1 MAINCNISLPWCFD
15 SSRDAFKVCVTLS
28 KADQRMILLSEV
40 QFISSALC
48 FVTVKDREL

>member
-1 MAINCNISLPWCFD
+1 MAINCNISLPWCFGRT
-15 SSRDAFKVCVTLS
+15 RDPCKVCITLC

-48 FVTVKDREL
+48 FVTVKDRVV